1 MKSLKHIQFNKLFD
15 EMPIYLK
22 FGKEHYGRIVKTKIW
37 TLDGK
42 IQKQIVIDWDDF
54 GLRLYDHDEMAE
66 NIYYDSEKN
75 FEN

>member
-1 MKSLKHIQFNKLFD
+1 MAVLLK
-15 EMPIYLK
+15 PK
-22 FGKEHYGRIVKTKIW
+22 FGHWMEK
-37 TLDGK
+37 K